1 MKYCH
6 ETNIWKPC
14 ICCCPRQDLFFFF
27 SWLGQTQSI
36 VSKKEIWKE
45 YIGILIVQYS
55 LCPFLNTAFLLE
67 RWSEWSVCTIT
78 CYVVLGLIWPFTG
91 YQKADLVY
99 IEGYKRTGWM
109 ANKGFLVIW
118 DHNLKKVCLDVNPN
132 SWACYLI
139 KESELHGWVYWKWQT
154 PHWQMSALKVYNS

>member
-1 MKYCH
+1 M
-6 ETNIWKPC
+6 
-14 ICCCPRQDLFFFF
+14 RQIYESLVFAAVQGRTFFFF
-27 SWLGQTQSI
+27 FFLSAWSNT
-36 VSKKEIWKE
+36 E
-45 YIGILIVQYS
+45 YPLQKRD
-55 LCPFLNTAFLLE
+55 LE
-67 RWSEWSVCTIT
+67 RIHWYFDCTIFTVSFSEHSLFIGKVEWVKCITIT
-78 CYVVLGLIWPFTG
+78 CYIVLGLIWPFTG
-91 YQKADLVY
+91 CQKANLVY